1 MVESTTIKITNV
13 VKDKLLEL
21 KVDNEGYSTIIANLL
36 VDYEKLKADVEYLK
50 EEKKNLY
57 KLALKTSDSAAL
69 VNNIHK
75 ATYFIVKVVYD
86 STLENAEKL
95 EQLKEYLSEMLASD
109 KDSVIAAIDNI
120 LDMLATEEADVPE
133 VLIQFKKY
141 VLQLWILTFYFI
153 HEIELKNRL
162 KKKLF

>member
-1 MVESTTIKITNV
+1 
-13 VKDKLLEL
+13 
-21 KVDNEGYSTIIANLL
+21 
-36 VDYEKLKADVEYLK
+36 LK

-141 VLQLWILTFYFI
+141 VLQL
-153 HEIELKNRL
+153 
-162 KKKLF
+162 

>member
-1 MVESTTIKITNV
+1 MVESTTIKITNT

-36 VDYEKLKADVEYLK
+36 IENEKLKADVEYLK
-50 EEKKNLY
+50 EEKKDLY
-57 KLALKTSDSAAL
+57 KLALKTSDSVAL
-69 VNNIHK
+69 VNNVHK
-75 ATYFIVKVVYD
+75 ATYFITKVISD

-95 EQLKEYLSEMLASD
+95 EQLEEYLSEMLASD

-141 VLQLWILTFYFI
+141 VLQL
-153 HEIELKNRL
+153 
-162 KKKLF
+162 

>member
-1 MVESTTIKITNV
+1 MVESTTIKITNT

-36 VDYEKLKADVEYLK
+36 IENEKLKADVGYLK
-50 EEKKNLY
+50 EEKKDLY
-57 KLALKTSDSAAL
+57 KLALKTSDSVAL
-69 VNNIHK
+69 VNNVHK
-75 ATYFIVKVVYD
+75 ATYFITKVISD
-86 STLENAEKL
+86 STLKYAEKL
-95 EQLKEYLSEMLASD
+95 EQLEEYLSEMLASD

-141 VLQLWILTFYFI
+141 VLQL
-153 HEIELKNRL
+153 
-162 KKKLF
+162 

>member
-1 MVESTTIKITNV
+1 MVESTTIKITNT

-36 VDYEKLKADVEYLK
+36 IENEKLKADVEYLK
-50 EEKKNLY
+50 EEKKDLY
-57 KLALKTSDSAAL
+57 KLALKTSDSVAL
-69 VNNIHK
+69 VNNVHK
-75 ATYFIVKVVYD
+75 ATYFITKVISD
-86 STLENAEKL
+86 STLKYTEKL
-95 EQLKEYLSEMLASD
+95 EQLEEYLSEMLATD

-141 VLQLWILTFYFI
+141 VLQL
-153 HEIELKNRL
+153 
-162 KKKLF
+162 

>member
-1 MVESTTIKITNV
+1 MVESTTIKITNT

-141 VLQLWILTFYFI
+141 VLQL
-153 HEIELKNRL
+153 
-162 KKKLF
+162 

>member
-1 MVESTTIKITNV
+1 MVESTTIKITNA

-36 VDYEKLKADVEYLK
+36 IENEKLKEDVEYLK
-50 EEKKNLY
+50 EEKKDLY
-57 KLALKTSDSAAL
+57 KLALKTSDSVAL

-95 EQLKEYLSEMLASD
+95 EQLKEYLSEMLATD

-120 LDMLATEEADVPE
+120 LDMLAIEEADVPE
-133 VLIQFKKY
+133 VLVQFKKY
-141 VLQLWILTFYFI
+141 VLQL
-153 HEIELKNRL
+153 
-162 KKKLF
+162 

>member
-1 MVESTTIKITNV
+1 MVESTTIKITNT

>member
-1 MVESTTIKITNV
+1 MVESTTIKITNT

-36 VDYEKLKADVEYLK
+36 IENEKLKADVEYLK
-50 EEKKNLY
+50 EEKKDLY

-69 VNNIHK
+69 VNNVHK
-75 ATYFIVKVVYD
+75 ATYFITKVISD
-86 STLENAEKL
+86 STLKYAEKL
-95 EQLKEYLSEMLASD
+95 EQLEEYLSEMLASD

-141 VLQLWILTFYFI
+141 VLQL
-153 HEIELKNRL
+153 
-162 KKKLF
+162 

>member
-1 MVESTTIKITNV
+1 MVESTTIKITNT
-13 VKDKLLEL
+13 VKDKLLGL

-36 VDYEKLKADVEYLK
+36 IEYEKLKADVEYLK
-50 EEKKNLY
+50 EEKKDLY

-69 VNNIHK
+69 INNIHK
-75 ATYFIVKVVYD
+75 ATYFITKVVYD

-95 EQLKEYLSEMLASD
+95 EQLKEYLSEMLATD

-141 VLQLWILTFYFI
+141 VLQL
-153 HEIELKNRL
+153 
-162 KKKLF
+162 

>member
-1 MVESTTIKITNV
+1 MVESTTIKITNT

-36 VDYEKLKADVEYLK
+36 IENEKLKADVEYLK
-50 EEKKNLY
+50 EEKKDLY
-57 KLALKTSDSAAL
+57 KLALKTSDSVAL
-69 VNNIHK
+69 VNNVHK
-75 ATYFIVKVVYD
+75 ATYFITKVISD
-86 STLENAEKL
+86 STLKYAEKL
-95 EQLKEYLSEMLASD
+95 EQLEEYLSEMLATD

-141 VLQLWILTFYFI
+141 VLQL
-153 HEIELKNRL
+153 
-162 KKKLF
+162 